1 MRESSET
8 SQTPDAGAPRA
19 QPYVGSSSQ
28 AMPCAVSREVGD
40 PSAMADAPTPAPVST
55 SPFAAHVGAK
65 PGAIVLVSAL
75 AGLSCFGAIGQVTK
89 TMGWFLSQDWSWA
102 DSAIRTASY
111 LTNLTIVLSACC
123 FVCVLLAMTSLK
135 RWLPE
140 WTYRPSV
147 VTAVT
152 LYLAFVGCGYN
163 LLLRGYWVPV
173 GIRAVLNEVVH
184 TVVPILAV
192 VYWIF
197 FVPRFALDARRIW
210 LWLIYPLG
218 YLFATLWHGHL
229 SDFYP
234 YPFINVERIGFDH
247 VLRNA
252 AGLIVGFLIL
262 MGLFLLINHRRRE

>member
-8 SQTPDAGAPRA
+8 NQPSPARSPRQSRQRNALRPGASALASSNRADEGRVHEGGAPLA
-19 QPYVGSSSQ
+19 APPFEPAVQ
-28 AMPCAVSREVGD
+28 ATPVAVTLV
-40 PSAMADAPTPAPVST
+40 
-55 SPFAAHVGAK
+55 
-65 PGAIVLVSAL
+65 VLL

-89 TMGWFLSQDWSWA
+89 TMGWFLSQDWSWR

-111 LTNLTIVLSACC
+111 LTNLTIVLSAFC
-123 FVCVLLAMTSLK
+123 FVAVLLAMTPLK
-135 RWLPE
+135 RWLPT
-140 WTYRPSV
+140 WCYRPSV

-163 LLLRGYWVPV
+163 LLLRGYWVPT

-184 TVVPILAV
+184 TIVPILAV

-218 YLFATLWHGHL
+218 YLFVTLWRGSI

-234 YPFINVERIGFDH
+234 YPFINVGRIGYEQ

-252 AGLIVGFLIL
+252 TGLILGFLVL
-262 MGLFLLINHRRRE
+262 MSLFLAINHRRGK